1 MEFTR
6 DISVLASNSLTK
18 HTLDSQLNQQTY
30 TRNSGLDTTH
40 DDDDDSVMSDCESA
54 NSGSAFDPH
63 PSLGE
68 GLISLHEGDKVYD
81 LIKRRLISGLGVL
94 GTRAEIVG
102 IQRNLFPGIIGQ
114 ARVQSFQI
122 FAKALARK
130 WGGDANVKYAWYSS
144 TKDEICKII
153 QHGFGCCGKP
163 DNNGLYGC
171 GIYLCPDDSPME
183 CVKNSLVDKD
193 GLRYM
198 LLCRVMLGK
207 VEVVRPGSDQS
218 HPSSTEFDSGVD
230 NLKVPRRYIVWSS
243 NMNTHIL
250 PEYIISL
257 KAPSSLKG
265 FGRAQESL
273 RMPTSPWLPF
283 PILISALSKFLPSP
297 TIALISKYHRDH
309 RENKISRREL
319 IQRVRQIAGDQLLI
333 AVIKS
338 YQAKVLT

>member
-6 DISVLASNSLTK
+6 DTSVLASNSLTK

-102 IQRNLFPGIIGQ
+102 IQRNSFPGVIGQ

-130 WGGDANVKYAWYSS
+130 CGGDANVKYAWYSS
-144 TKDEICKII
+144 TKDEICNII
-153 QHGFGCCGKP
+153 RHGFGCCGKP

-218 HPSSTEFDSGVD
+218 HPSSTEFDSGID

-265 FGRAQESL
+265 FGRAQELL

-283 PILISALSKFLPSP
+283 PILISALSK
-297 TIALISKYHRDH
+297 
-309 RENKISRREL
+309 ENKISRREL